1 MISSTIDRM
10 VSRGAGGAKSP
21 RSCDPGYTC
30 PPMAITDRYGLEVTT
45 TSAVAAGRF
54 REGMDRLLSY
64 GAGAEESFSA
74 ALEADPGLAV
84 AHSGIAL
91 LAVLQGDA
99 ATARAAAARAREA
112 VTGATRRERQ
122 HVEALS
128 ALIAGETA
136 RGLALV
142 DEHVAEFPRDAVLVN
157 QAGNAIALAGR
168 SDREE
173 HRVAFIERLAPAY
186 GDDWWFQSALAFA
199 YHEVDR
205 FEESRRLSERSLQQY
220 PGNANAAH
228 NLAHIAFETLD
239 TEAGAASLEGW
250 MAGYDRRAS
259 FHCHLAW
266 HMAMF
271 DLHRGRYAHALEIFE
286 RDILGSVNPRSTM
299 TDGTALLWRF
309 RLDGGQDQPPAWRA
323 LADLAGRVSRPGFL
337 FGEAHAALAYAACGD
352 EAALARLIDGLRALD
367 AKGHPMAGKVAL
379 PLVQGTAAFAAGDHA
394 GALGYFEPVEGEMH
408 RIGGSHAQ
416 WEIFEETMVACYLS
430 LERYD
435 DAIHLV
441 RRRLQRRASPRD
453 LGWLD
458 RASAGLAAQQGTPG
472 ESR

>member
-1 MISSTIDRM
+1 
-10 VSRGAGGAKSP
+10 
-21 RSCDPGYTC
+21 
-30 PPMAITDRYGLEVTT
+30 MAIIDRYGLEITT
-45 TSAVAAGRF
+45 SSAVAAERF
-54 REGMDRLLSY
+54 QEGMDKLLSY
-64 GAGAEESFSA
+64 GPGAEESFAA
-74 ALEADPGLAV
+74 ALEADERLAV

-91 LAVLQGDA
+91 LALVQGDA
-99 ATARAAAARAREA
+99 ATARAAAGRARDTVA
-112 VTGATRRERQ
+112 AATRRERQ

-142 DEHVAEFPRDAVLVN
+142 DEHVADFPRDAVLVN

-173 HRVAFIERLAPAY
+173 HRVAFVERLAPAY
-186 GDDWWFQSALAFA
+186 GDDWWYQSALAFT

-220 PGNANAAH
+220 PRNANAVH

-239 TEAGAASLEGW
+239 TEAGAAFLDDW

-266 HMAMF
+266 HLGMF
-271 DLHRGRYAHALEIFE
+271 ELHRGRYARALEIFE
-286 RDILGSVNPRSTM
+286 RDILGGVNPRSAM
-299 TDGTALLWRF
+299 TDGTALLWRL
-309 RLDGGQDQPPAWRA
+309 RLDGGQDQQPAWRA
-323 LADLAGRVSRPGFL
+323 LADLAERVSRPGFL
-337 FGEAHAALAYAACGD
+337 FGEIHAALAYAACGD
-352 EAALARLIDGLRALD
+352 DSALAKLVDSLKALD
-367 AKGHPMAGKVAL
+367 AKGHPIAGRVAL

-394 GALGYFEPVEGEMH
+394 GALGYFEPVEAEMH
-408 RIGGSHAQ
+408 RMGGSHAQ

-435 DAIHLV
+435 DALRLV
-441 RRRLQRRASPRD
+441 RRRLARRASPRD

-458 RASAGLAAQQGTPG
+458 RANAGFAAQQETPG